1 MLDIGWQEFLLI
13 SLVLLIVV
21 GPKELPKVLKSI
33 FRLINKI
40 KSLAYNFQN
49 SINEIS
55 NEVEIS
61 EIKDEVSKI
70 KKNNSMLDND
80 ELKELKKMSSSAS
93 KYKKK

>member
-80 ELKELKKMSSSAS
+80 ELKELKNMSSSAS